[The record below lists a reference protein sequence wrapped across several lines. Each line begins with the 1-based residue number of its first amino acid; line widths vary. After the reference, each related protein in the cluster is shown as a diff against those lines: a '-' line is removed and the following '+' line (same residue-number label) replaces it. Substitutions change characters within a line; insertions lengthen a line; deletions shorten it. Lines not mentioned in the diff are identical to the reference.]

1 MTLAGDARRQRTGT
15 AMSGSGGGSDVPST
29 PRIAATSVRALGQ
42 EAGDG
47 GSDGFEPISHEY
59 SVLLEDSICAE
70 GDGDGDGDGAWQQ
83 SDLAQNLA
91 RRAADSRLVEYLRDR
106 RFQGPAQDRL
116 EAALAAYG
124 YSVMMAWTRTGEI
137 FKKVAEKG
145 RPVAILGSGAGWS
158 YDDRAELSA
167 ETVAHALVFFR
178 TQILQAGRW
187 DPGRGA
193 TIKTYFIGACLHQF
207 PNVYMRWDRERR
219 RWHDNVLM
227 MLDDPDDPVGLRE
240 VPGHDDPADTVLG
253 GLQRD
258 QILAELAVRDPVLR
272 RAVLLRHNGFSDAEA
287 AKLLGLTSRALEG
300 RWYRFARDLRRR
312 GEEGRQT

>member
-1 MTLAGDARRQRTGT
+1 MTLAGDARRQRTRTGR
-15 AMSGSGGGSDVPST
+15 SGSGGDVSPE
-29 PRIAATSVRALGQ
+29 PRMVGTTSAQASGQ
-42 EAGDG
+42 TAGNG

-59 SVLLEDSICAE
+59 AVLLEESIGAE
-70 GDGDGDGDGAWQQ
+70 GDSALRQ
-83 SDLAQNLA
+83 SDLAQNFF

-106 RFQGPAQDRL
+106 GFQGPAQDRL

-124 YSVMMAWTRTGEI
+124 YPVMMAWTRTGEI

-145 RPVAILGSGAGWS
+145 RPLAILGSGPGWS

-193 TIKTYFIGACLHQF
+193 TIKTYFIGTCLHQF
-207 PNVYMRWDRERR
+207 PNVYVRWDRERR

-227 MLDDPDDPVGLRE
+227 MLDDPDDPAGVRT
-240 VPGHDDPADTVLG
+240 VPGFDDPADTVLG
-253 GLQRD
+253 ALQRE
-258 QILAELAVRDPVLR
+258 QILAELAARDPVLR
-272 RAVLLRHNGFSDAEA
+272 RAVLLRHNGFSDVEA
-287 AKLLGLTSRALEG
+287 AKLLGLTPRALEG
-300 RWYRFARDLRRR
+300 RWYRFARDLRHR
-312 GEEGRQT
+312 GEGGRQT

>member
-1 MTLAGDARRQRTGT
+1 MTLAGDARRQRIR
-15 AMSGSGGGSDVPST
+15 AAINGSDGGGDVPSK
-29 PRIAATSVRALGQ
+29 PGIAAATSIRALGQ

-47 GSDGFEPISHEY
+47 GSGGFEPISHEY
-59 SVLLEDSICAE
+59 AVLLEDSICA
-70 GDGDGDGDGAWQQ
+70 DGDGASRQ

-91 RRAADSRLVEYLRDR
+91 RRAADSRLVEYLRER
-106 RFQGPAQDRL
+106 RFQGRTQDRL

-145 RPVAILGSGAGWS
+145 RPLAILGSGTGWS

-178 TQILQAGRW
+178 TQVLQAGRW
-187 DPGRGA
+187 DPSGGA

-219 RWHDNVLM
+219 RWRDNVSM
-227 MLDDPDDPVGLRE
+227 MLDDPDDPSGLRE
-240 VPGHDDPADTVLG
+240 IPGHDDPADTVLG
-253 GLQRD
+253 ELERD
-258 QILAELAVRDPVLR
+258 QILAQLAARDPVLR
-272 RAVLLRHNGFSDAEA
+272 RAVLLRHNGFSDVEA
-287 AKLLGLTSRALEG
+287 AKLLGLTPRALEG

-312 GEEGRQT
+312 GEEGRQR